1 MPRLMQT
8 QYTSPRTHQS
18 GVLLSQLLASL
29 HLVNV
34 LPPQPIYQTLLF
46 EFFEGLVPRL
56 NLSLVS
62 NCFWFTS
69 ADEEVT
75 GGNIQLSLSINNIPF
90 VNMPLDLCD
99 AVQQAGLS
107 CPLSKGNH
115 SISVTEE
122 IPDLAPP
129 VSPCGF
135 GLLVRFCQ
143 VTKTLRSTWKLVTLL
158 LVVVNHNWCHIIY
171 L

>member
-1 MPRLMQT
+1 
-8 QYTSPRTHQS
+8 
-18 GVLLSQLLASL
+18 
-29 HLVNV
+29 
-34 LPPQPIYQTLLF
+34 
-46 EFFEGLVPRL
+46 
-56 NLSLVS
+56 
-62 NCFWFTS
+62 
-69 ADEEVT
+69 
-75 GGNIQLSLSINNIPF
+75 
-90 VNMPLDLCD
+90 MPLDLCD

-143 VTKTLRSTWKLVTLL
+143 VTKTLRSTWKLHGYIAVGGGKPQLVSYYILVGNLL
-158 LVVVNHNWCHIIY
+158 LLPLH
-171 L
+171 